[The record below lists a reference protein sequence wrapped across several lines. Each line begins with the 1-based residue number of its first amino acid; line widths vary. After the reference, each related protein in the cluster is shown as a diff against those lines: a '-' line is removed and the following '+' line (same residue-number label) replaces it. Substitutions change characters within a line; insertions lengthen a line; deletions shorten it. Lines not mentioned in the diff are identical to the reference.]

1 MPIETII
8 SLAVSITAVLFT
20 GLSFRRTQNVDTA
33 SNATERATMTADI
46 RYIRASIDEIK
57 LENKSIQKDVSAI
70 RERLVKVEQ
79 SAESAHTRIDELM
92 K

>member
-8 SLAVSITAVLFT
+8 SLVVSITAVLFT

-46 RYIRASIDEIK
+46 RYIRSSIDEIK

-79 SAESAHTRIDELM
+79 SAQSAHSRIDELM

>member
-1 MPIETII
+1 MPIETVI
-8 SLAVSITAVLFT
+8 SLVVSITAVLFT

-46 RYIRASIDEIK
+46 RYIRSSIDEIK

-79 SAESAHTRIDELM
+79 SAESAHSRIDELM